1 MNNNSSQETQNDNK
15 TEISTDSVKQNKKT
29 FLKIFYQIPKIFR
42 TLVIIGFIAVVSMI
56 GIGIYN
62 WCSKSDAI
70 TSDEVKTSITLT
82 GTEDSS
88 VLYTASIN
96 YEGIVEVPKGDDNS
110 KPLHIYYN
118 SSINGGYDIN
128 KIESSVD
135 NGNKTITL
143 TIPKIIYSTP
153 AITDYDIF
161 EQNSGLT
168 EGEIFSACEQDVQEK
183 ISKSTDFSDL
193 AESNAK
199 NTITALLTPITDK
212 NGYQIKWIEPNN
224 QE

>member
-1 MNNNSSQETQNDNK
+1 MNNNSSRETQNEDTTK
-15 TEISTDSVKQNKKT
+15 ISTDSVMQNKKT
-29 FLKIFYQIPKIFR
+29 FLKFFYQIPKLFR
-42 TLVIIGFIAVVSMI
+42 ALVIIGFIAVVFII
-56 GIGIYN
+56 GKGILN

-96 YEGIVEVPKGDDNS
+96 YEGIVEVPKDDDNS
-110 KPLHIYYN
+110 KSWHIYYN
-118 SSINGGYDIN
+118 STINGGYDIN

-153 AITDYDIF
+153 AITDNETF
-161 EQNSGLT
+161 EQNSDLT
-168 EGEIFSACEQDVQEK
+168 EGEIFSACEQDAQEK

-212 NGYQIKWIEPNN
+212 NGYQIKWIEPNS